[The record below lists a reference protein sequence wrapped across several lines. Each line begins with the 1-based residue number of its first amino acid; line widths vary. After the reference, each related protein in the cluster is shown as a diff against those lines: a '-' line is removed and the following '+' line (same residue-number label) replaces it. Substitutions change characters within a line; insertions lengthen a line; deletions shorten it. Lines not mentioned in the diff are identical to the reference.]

1 MIVVV
6 DYGMGNLASIV
17 KMIKKVGGTAALSTG
32 PDDIARATKLILPG
46 VGSFDHGMA
55 HLHQR
60 GYVDLL
66 TRRVVQDKVPILGIC
81 LGMQLLTCG
90 SEEGQPVPGLGW
102 IDAQTIRFR
111 FEPPAAQLKIPHM
124 GWNTV
129 KIARPHP
136 LFPDPEAH
144 RRFYFVH
151 SYHVVCRDPANV
163 LTSTT
168 YGFEFTSAV
177 VKDNIIGTQFHP
189 EKSLH
194 YGMDVMK
201 HFVQDVPTP

>member
-17 KMIKKVGGTAALSTG
+17 KMVKKVGGAATLSTG
-32 PDDIARATKLILPG
+32 PEDIASATKLILPG

-55 HLHQR
+55 NLRQR
-60 GYVDLL
+60 DYVDLL
-66 TRRVVQDKVPILGIC
+66 TRRVVVDKVPILGIC

-90 SEEGQPVPGLGW
+90 SEEGGPAPGLGW
-102 IDAQTIRFR
+102 IDAQTVRFR
-111 FEPPAAQLKIPHM
+111 FEPPARQLKIPHM

-129 KIARPHP
+129 RVVRPHP
-136 LFPDPEAH
+136 LFPDAETH

-163 LTSTT
+163 LTATT

-189 EKSLH
+189 EKSLR
-194 YGMDVMK
+194 YGMDVMR